1 MLRIHIE
8 EQCESA
14 TIRLEGTLAGP
25 WVGELERCWRD
36 VLTHWKNKPV
46 VIDLETVTFIDTMGR
61 SLLERMHR
69 AGALLMGRGAWSQ
82 YVVEQIQGQHAKH
95 GAAVR

>member
-36 VLTHWKNKPV
+36 VLTHLKNKPV
-46 VIDLETVTFIDTMGR
+46 VIELETVTFIDTMGR

-69 AGALLMGRGAWSQ
+69 AGALLLGRGALSQ
-82 YVVEQIQGQHAKH
+82 YVIEQIQGHHARN
-95 GAAVR
+95 GAWMR